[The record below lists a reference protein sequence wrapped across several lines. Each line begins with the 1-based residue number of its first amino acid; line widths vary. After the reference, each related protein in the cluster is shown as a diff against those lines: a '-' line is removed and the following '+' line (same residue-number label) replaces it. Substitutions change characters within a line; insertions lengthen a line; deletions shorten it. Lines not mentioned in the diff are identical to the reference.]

1 MSVITFWNYK
11 KQETGKTMSLTA
23 IATYMATE
31 YNVKTLIISTTNKK
45 DKIKNCYWKEEKKK
59 VFDLGIFGPNKNAL
73 ETETG
78 IRGLEKIIR
87 SNKMAPNL
95 VTNYAKVVFKDR
107 LEILLGSEE
116 KSAVEGEFEGYGKI
130 QESYLEVINAA
141 SEYYDRVF
149 IDLDYNVK
157 PEIREQIFKKSDIIV
172 VNLSQGLTCIKDL
185 KENKQKNKL
194 LKSPKTLLLIGRYD
208 KTSKYN
214 IKNVSRFLGEKN
226 LILTVP
232 YNTAF
237 FEAVEEAGVPDMFLN
252 FKRIREQDENF
263 FLQEI
268 KRATDN
274 IIYRLQEI

>member
-1 MSVITFWNYK
+1 M
-11 KQETGKTMSLTA
+11 
-23 IATYMATE
+23 
-31 YNVKTLIISTTNKK
+31 
-45 DKIKNCYWKEEKKK
+45 
-59 VFDLGIFGPNKNAL
+59 
-73 ETETG
+73 
-78 IRGLEKIIR
+78 
-87 SNKMAPNL
+87 
-95 VTNYAKVVFKDR
+95 
-107 LEILLGSEE
+107 
-116 KSAVEGEFEGYGKI
+116 
-130 QESYLEVINAA
+130 
-141 SEYYDRVF
+141 
-149 IDLDYNVK
+149 
-157 PEIREQIFKKSDIIV
+157 
-172 VNLSQGLTCIKDL
+172 

>member
-45 DKIKNCYWKEEKKK
+45 DKIRNCYWKEEKKK

>member
-59 VFDLGIFGPNKNAL
+59 VFDLGIFGPNNNAL

>member
-45 DKIKNCYWKEEKKK
+45 DKIRNCYWKEEKKK

-116 KSAVEGEFEGYGKI
+116 KSAVEGEFEG
-130 QESYLEVINAA
+130 
-141 SEYYDRVF
+141 
-149 IDLDYNVK
+149 
-157 PEIREQIFKKSDIIV
+157 
-172 VNLSQGLTCIKDL
+172 
-185 KENKQKNKL
+185 
-194 LKSPKTLLLIGRYD
+194 
-208 KTSKYN
+208 
-214 IKNVSRFLGEKN
+214 
-226 LILTVP
+226 
-232 YNTAF
+232 
-237 FEAVEEAGVPDMFLN
+237 
-252 FKRIREQDENF
+252 
-263 FLQEI
+263 
-268 KRATDN
+268 
-274 IIYRLQEI
+274 